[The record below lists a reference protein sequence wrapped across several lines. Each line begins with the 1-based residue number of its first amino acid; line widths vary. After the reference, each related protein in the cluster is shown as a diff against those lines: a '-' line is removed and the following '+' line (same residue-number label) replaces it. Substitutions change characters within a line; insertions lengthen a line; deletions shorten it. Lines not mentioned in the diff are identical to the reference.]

1 MRKISTSY
9 TLQPTISSW
18 IWSIVLVLLL
28 STFLLTPAPAYAHG
42 LQPAYLEMI
51 EQAPGEFEVNW
62 KVPTVGEEIRRQLPL
77 NPQLPSNCQ
86 ELQPRSFST
95 VSGGGLYRWRVSCGE
110 DGLAGE
116 TITIEGLKD
125 TVINTLL
132 RLEFANGQI
141 RTAIARPNAPSY
153 IVPGAEENSRLAW
166 SYLRLGIEHI
176 FSGIDHLLFVLGL
189 VLIVRGT
196 WLLFKTITA
205 FTVAHSITLGAATLG
220 IVNIP
225 QTPVE
230 AVIALSILFLAVEL
244 AHSRQGKPG
253 LTEKSPWLVA
263 FIFGL
268 LHGFG
273 FAGALMEV
281 GIPQAE
287 IPLAL
292 LLFNLGVEIGQV
304 SFVLSILGLQWGLR
318 QLDVSWP
325 EWVKW
330 VPPYAIGS
338 VSAFWCLQRV
348 SAFWLVG

>member
-1 MRKISTSY
+1 MSGIAG
-9 TLQPTISSW
+9 IG
-18 IWSIVLVLLL
+18 LVLLL
-28 STFLLTPAPAYAHG
+28 SLLLLTPAPAYAHG

-51 EQAPGEFEVNW
+51 EEAPGEFDVSW
-62 KVPTVGEEIRRQLPL
+62 KVPTLGEEIPMQLEL

-86 ELQPRSFST
+86 ELQPRSSYA
-95 VSGGGLYRWRVSCGE
+95 VSGASLYRWRVGCGE
-110 DGLAGE
+110 DGLVGK

-125 TVINTLL
+125 TVVNTLL
-132 RLEFANGQI
+132 RLEFANGQV
-141 RTAIARPNAPSY
+141 RSAIARPNSPSY
-153 IVPGAEENSRLAW
+153 IIPGAEENSRFTW
-166 SYLRLGIEHI
+166 SYLRLGVEHI

-205 FTVAHSITLGAATLG
+205 FTLAHSMTLGAATLG
-220 IVNIP
+220 LVKIP

-230 AVIALSILFLAVEL
+230 AVIALSILFLAAEL

-263 FIFGL
+263 LTFGL

-273 FAGALMEV
+273 FAGALTEV

-292 LLFNLGVEIGQV
+292 LLFNVGVEIGQV
-304 SFVLSILGLQWGLR
+304 VFVLSVLGLRWGVR

-325 EWVKW
+325 QWLKW
-330 VPPYAIGS
+330 LPPYAIGS

-348 SAFWLVG
+348 SAFW